1 MNGKKTLSSAIFLA
15 LALAVIAGAG
25 AQVPDGPVSRPP
37 VPAGEARIPFADHGG
52 IYNWQVLNNR
62 TILIQGQDRS
72 WYKATLF
79 SPCVDLP
86 FAERVGFQ
94 SNPDGTFDK
103 FSSIRVGRQNCRL
116 TSLVPTTPPAKKPKS
131 HDTTGPSTPGTAPAA
146 GASGTPAT
154 NPQ

>member
-1 MNGKKTLSSAIFLA
+1 MNGRKTLSSAIFLA
-15 LALAVIAGAG
+15 LALAAIAG

-37 VPAGEARIPFADHGG
+37 VSGGEARIPFADHGG

-79 SPCVDLP
+79 SACIDLP

-103 FSSIRVGRQNCRL
+103 FSSIKVGRQNCRL
-116 TSLVPTTPPAKKPKS
+116 TSLVPTTPPVKKPKS
-131 HDTTGPSTPGTAPAA
+131 HDATGASTPGTAPAA
-146 GASGTPAT
+146 GANGTPAT